1 MVNYQIIEG
10 QDSRHQNKIPNET
23 LYQSTELNKQALRQE
38 QGEQL

>member
-10 QDSRHQNKIPNET
+10 QDSRHQNEK

>member
-10 QDSRHQNKIPNET
+10 QDSRHQNKIPNEK

-38 QGEQL
+38 LGEQL